1 MRASGI
7 SAFTK
12 NVPSLSRRGR
22 AAGLAATVL
31 LAGGV
36 QLLGTGSAWA
46 CGAPDDSTASPAV
59 TAPAEHHGDA
69 VTTFGAPVPTS
80 ITAGGGKIEFTAS
93 SVNRTGAGYDDF
105 KQLIT
110 INAAD
115 PSRGEI
121 RTGDLTV
128 EVRLANGS
136 WKPLPVVR
144 YCDPGNWADT
154 SSLAKPL
161 PDGGSTQFRYR
172 IGLSAGTD
180 PAVDQLII
188 GGDSDADITVP
199 IKRTAATPTHSPT
212 QAPTQA
218 ATVAPG
224 STPTAPATT
233 ATPTASAATTPPA
246 TTPPAATGAPEATA
260 TATAAPAELAHTGGS
275 RSTGPLIGAGGA
287 LVLLGAGGLLVARR
301 RARR

>member
-1 MRASGI
+1 MRKSGI

-31 LAGGV
+31 LASGV

-46 CGAPDDSTASPAV
+46 CGAPEDSTATPAA
-59 TAPAEHHGDA
+59 TAAAEHHGYA

-80 ITAGGGKIEFTAS
+80 ITAGGGKIEFTAT
-93 SVNRTGAGYDDF
+93 SVNHTGAGYDDF

-121 RTGDLTV
+121 RTSDLTV

-154 SSLAKPL
+154 DSLAKPL

-180 PAVDQLII
+180 PAVDQLTI

-212 QAPTQA
+212 LAPTHSPTQA

-246 TTPPAATGAPEATA
+246 ATGAPEATA
-260 TATAAPAELAHTGGS
+260 TADAAPAELAHTGRS
-275 RSTGPLIGAGGA
+275 RSTGPLLGAGCA
-287 LVLLGAGGLLVARR
+287 LVLLGASGLLIARR